1 MDYPFSTRRFQLA
14 DGHSISYLDQGTGPV
29 IVMVHGNPTWS
40 YYYRNLVRRLQS
52 HFRLIV
58 PDHLGCGF
66 SDKPQDYPYTL
77 ANHIDNLDQLLA
89 HLGIEGHALVIHD
102 WGGAIGMGYAVR
114 HPRRIKGIMV
124 LNTAAF
130 ISDRIPLRI
139 RICRWPFIGAFLV
152 RGLNVFAW
160 GATKMAVK
168 NKMDSD
174 IARDYLAPYDN
185 WANRVAVHRF
195 VRDIPLTSSH
205 ISWDVLAE
213 IDHKISCFS
222 QTPMMIAWGGGDFC
236 FNDHFFKQWRRRFP
250 RADYHYL
257 ENAGHY
263 ILEDGAELVEQLA
276 ADFFSKIFSSAK

>member
-1 MDYPFSTRRFQLA
+1 
-14 DGHSISYLDQGTGPV
+14 
-29 IVMVHGNPTWS
+29 
-40 YYYRNLVRRLQS
+40 
-52 HFRLIV
+52 
-58 PDHLGCGF
+58 
-66 SDKPQDYPYTL
+66 
-77 ANHIDNLDQLLA
+77 
-89 HLGIEGHALVIHD
+89 
-102 WGGAIGMGYAVR
+102 
-114 HPRRIKGIMV
+114 
-124 LNTAAF
+124 
-130 ISDRIPLRI
+130 
-139 RICRWPFIGAFLV
+139 
-152 RGLNVFAW
+152 
-160 GATKMAVK
+160 MAVK